1 MSSTDLFNQARVKR
15 EEAQRC
21 RDQGIGLAN
30 AGGNLGGSLGPVA
43 FAFGPQTWL
52 GPNATRVGRL
62 LDSCFSAL
70 QNATSSLSG
79 DAQSLYLK
87 ARWLDEQAEVL
98 ESDARMMARVEAEAE
113 AARQRAIAEAAAA
126 QARAAQAAAA
136 AASAAAAKASQ
147 PASPSATTT
156 PAAPALVFAPIAT
169 VAPPAPAAPAAPSS
183 SSSSSSSSG
192 SEDDYSGWY

>member
-1 MSSTDLFNQARVKR
+1 MSSTDLFNQARAKR

-21 RDQGIGLAN
+21 RDQAAELSNTAS
-30 AGGNLGGSLGPVA
+30 NLGGSLGPVVA
-43 FAFGPQTWL
+43 CGFGPQTWL
-52 GPNATRVGRL
+52 GPNATRIGRL
-62 LDSCFSAL
+62 L
-70 QNATSSLSG
+70 

-136 AASAAAAKASQ
+136 ATSAAQAAAQQASAIAL
-147 PASPSATTT
+147 SP
-156 PAAPALVFAPIAT
+156 
-169 VAPPAPAAPAAPSS
+169 PPAPAVVFVPLTTVVPPAAAAVPAVSANTSS
-183 SSSSSSSSG
+183 SNSS
-192 SEDDYSGWY
+192 EVDYSGWY

>member
-1 MSSTDLFNQARVKR
+1 MSSTDLFNQARAKR
-15 EEAQRC
+15 EEAQRL
-21 RDQGIGLAN
+21 RDHGSGLAN
-30 AGGNLGGSLGPVA
+30 AGANLGGSLGPVA

-62 LDSCFSAL
+62 LDACFSAL

-113 AARQRAIAEAAAA
+113 AARQRAIAEAAAT

-136 AASAAAAKASQ
+136 AASEAAAKAAQAASS
-147 PASPSATTT
+147 PAASTA
-156 PAAPALVFAPIAT
+156 AAPAVVFVPIST
-169 VAPPAPAAPAAPSS
+169 VVPPAPAAPAAA
-183 SSSSSSSSG
+183 SSSSSSSG

>member
-30 AGGNLGGSLGPVA
+30 AGANLGGSLGPVA

-136 AASAAAAKASQ
+136 AAAKASQ

-169 VAPPAPAAPAAPSS
+169 VAPPAPAAP
-183 SSSSSSSSG
+183 SSSSSSSG

>member
-1 MSSTDLFNQARVKR
+1 MSSSDLFNQARAKR

-21 RDQGIGLAN
+21 REQAAELSG
-30 AGGNLGGSLGPVA
+30 AGSNLGGSLGPVA
-43 FAFGPQTWL
+43 FGFGPQTWL

-62 LDSCFSAL
+62 LDECFSAL
-70 QNATSSLSG
+70 QSTTGSING
-79 DAQSLYLK
+79 DAQSLHLK

-136 AASAAAAKASQ
+136 AAQAAAQAASQ
-147 PASPSATTT
+147 KAV
-156 PAAPALVFAPIAT
+156 AAQSNAGISLVFAPIQTAT
-169 VAPPAPAAPAAPSS
+169 VAAASSAAAAASS
-183 SSSSSSSSG
+183 SSTSSSTSS
-192 SEDDYSGWY
+192 DYDYSNWY

>member
-1 MSSTDLFNQARVKR
+1 MSSTDLFNQAQAKR

-21 RDQGIGLAN
+21 RERAAELCN
-30 AGGNLGGSLGPVA
+30 AGANLGGSLGPVA

-62 LDSCFSAL
+62 LDGCFSAL
-70 QNATSSLSG
+70 QSATSSLSG
-79 DAQSLYLK
+79 DGQSLYLK

-136 AASAAAAKASQ
+136 AASEAAAKASQ
-147 PASPSATTT
+147 AASPSPTKA
-156 PAAPALVFAPIAT
+156 AAPAVVFAPIAT
-169 VAPPAPAAPAAPSS
+169 TVPPAPAAPAATSS
-183 SSSSSSSSG
+183 SSSSNSSD
-192 SEDDYSGWY
+192 DDYSGWY

>member
-1 MSSTDLFNQARVKR
+1 MSSTDLFTQAQAKR

-21 RDQGIGLAN
+21 RERAAELCN
-30 AGGNLGGSLGPVA
+30 AGANLGSSLGPVA

-62 LDSCFSAL
+62 LDGCFSAL
-70 QNATSSLSG
+70 QSATSSLSG
-79 DAQSLYLK
+79 DGQSLYLK

-136 AASAAAAKASQ
+136 AASEAAAKAAQVGS
-147 PASPSATTT
+147 SSSAAAT
-156 PAAPALVFAPIAT
+156 AAPAVVFAPIAT
-169 VAPPAPAAPAAPSS
+169 TVPPAPAAPAATSS
-183 SSSSSSSSG
+183 SSSSNSSD
-192 SEDDYSGWY
+192 DDYSGWY

>member
-30 AGGNLGGSLGPVA
+30 AGENLGGSLGPVA

-136 AASAAAAKASQ
+136 AAAKASQ

-169 VAPPAPAAPAAPSS
+169 VAPPAPAAP
-183 SSSSSSSSG
+183 SSSSSSSG

>member
-1 MSSTDLFNQARVKR
+1 MSSTDLFNQAQVKR

-21 RDQGIGLAN
+21 RDQAAELSNTAS
-30 AGGNLGGSLGPVA
+30 NLGGSLGQVA
-43 FAFGPQTWL
+43 CGFGPQTWL

-62 LDSCFSAL
+62 LDECFSAL
-70 QNATSSLSG
+70 QSATSSIAG

-98 ESDARMMARVEAEAE
+98 ESDARIMARVEAEAE

-136 AASAAAAKASQ
+136 AASAAQAAAQRASDI
-147 PASPSATTT
+147 ALSP
-156 PAAPALVFAPIAT
+156 
-169 VAPPAPAAPAAPSS
+169 PPAPVVVFVPLTTVVPPAVAAVPAASANTTSS
-183 SSSSSSSSG
+183 NSS
-192 SEDDYSGWY
+192 EIDYSGWY